1 MLPMPQVSLILHYFL
16 FMNGELMSPF
26 EGGLLI
32 WGNVIFNFMRVGEAV
47 KLEKGHIFLLE
58 LPVTHL

>member
-26 EGGLLI
+26 EGGLSI
-32 WGNVIFNFMRVGEAV
+32 RGNVIFSLLKVGEAV
-47 KLEKGHIFLLE
+47 RLEKGHIFLLE

>member
-26 EGGLLI
+26 EGGLSI
-32 WGNVIFNFMRVGEAV
+32 RGNVIFSLLKVREAV
-47 KLEKGHIFLLE
+47 RLEKGHIFLLE
-58 LPVTHL
+58 LSVTHL